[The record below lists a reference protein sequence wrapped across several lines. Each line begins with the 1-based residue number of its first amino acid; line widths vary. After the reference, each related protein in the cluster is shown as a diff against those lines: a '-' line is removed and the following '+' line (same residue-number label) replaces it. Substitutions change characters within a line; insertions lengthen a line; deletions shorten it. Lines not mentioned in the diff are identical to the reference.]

1 MSWADENVYDPP
13 ESCWDWIEPLDFRN
27 FIWRTKDGELI
38 KVKDMTDSH
47 LFNSYK
53 KCFDRDLQRTFY
65 KEMIYRLF
73 EERVK
78 NGN

>member
-13 ESCWDWIEPLDFRN
+13 SLYFVDPLGFRDY
-27 FIWRTKDGELI
+27 IWRTKDGRNI
-38 KVKDMTDSH
+38 HIKDMDDSH
-47 LFNSYK
+47 LLNSYK
-53 KCFDRDLQRTFY
+53 KCLDYDTQKVFF

-73 EERVK
+73 EEKVK